1 MLRMIMNILVFLIF
15 AGCAS
20 TVRVPTNSFIRS
32 ENVGQGGASIETFIT
47 QATRLQVAQDLRA
60 APIDGT
66 PRADDTVALG
76 LHGSLG
82 FLKALEL
89 YWGWVPGGPNSA
101 GLKLQL
107 WGESIRASKAGN
119 FSLSLALGTGLYVA
133 AGGIP
138 SESVQATAP
147 TERRGFI
154 IEYAS
159 PHGELSFGYRPF
171 DILLLNMGY
180 YHSRISYVVTF
191 DEGMVVI
198 DMNLK
203 PRPSKY
209 ISEFPYPS
217 GAPCIYNDKTCHI
230 LKVYIFYLFERQ
242 IVAGFS
248 EEISE
253 TFLLGA

>member
-1 MLRMIMNILVFLIF
+1 MLMNILVFLIF

-191 DEGMVVI
+191 DEGI
-198 DMNLK
+198 KD
-203 PRPSKY
+203 
-209 ISEFPYPS
+209 
-217 GAPCIYNDKTCHI
+217 
-230 LKVYIFYLFERQ
+230 VYDQRGTLT
-242 IVAGFS
+242 IVH
-248 EEISE
+248 
-253 TFLLGA
+253 LGANVKYSFLIFGLDIAKAQLTFGPLMNSELSFGFNSALVW

>member
-1 MLRMIMNILVFLIF
+1 MRRYYRSLRRQSYRELYWSGQDALCFRPFVCLDGVLDSFSRIEITVKMLMNILVFLIF

-89 YWGWVPGGPNSA
+89 YWGWVPGGPNTA

-119 FSLSLALGTGLYVA
+119 FSLSLA
-133 AGGIP
+133 
-138 SESVQATAP
+138 
-147 TERRGFI
+147 
-154 IEYAS
+154 
-159 PHGELSFGYRPF
+159 
-171 DILLLNMGY
+171 
-180 YHSRISYVVTF
+180 
-191 DEGMVVI
+191 
-198 DMNLK
+198 
-203 PRPSKY
+203 
-209 ISEFPYPS
+209 
-217 GAPCIYNDKTCHI
+217 
-230 LKVYIFYLFERQ
+230 
-242 IVAGFS
+242 
-248 EEISE
+248 
-253 TFLLGA
+253 